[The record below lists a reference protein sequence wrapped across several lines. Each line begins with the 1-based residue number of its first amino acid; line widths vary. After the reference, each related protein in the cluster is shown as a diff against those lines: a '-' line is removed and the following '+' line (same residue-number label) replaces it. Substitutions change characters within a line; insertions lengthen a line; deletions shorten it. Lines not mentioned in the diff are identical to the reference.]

1 MPLGPVVAGPGLP
14 EHEVVGA
21 EDLTE
26 GAGPHAV
33 RGVGLE
39 VHQHGAGHVLAAAR
53 LVVVH
58 IDDLLELGPDL
69 AAAPAGRVGEHV
81 VVAGADEILLADVG
95 VPPVV
100 GAGALQHQW
109 QRQRVQA
116 ALDVAVAVGEDEPGH
131 KLLLFSSVLVI
142 IN

>member
-33 RGVGLE
+33 HGAGLQ

-53 LVVVH
+53 LVVV
-58 IDDLLELGPDL
+58 DVDPLQLQLGL
-69 AAAPAGRVGEHV
+69 AS
-81 VVAGADEILLADVG
+81 
-95 VPPVV
+95 V
-100 GAGALQHQW
+100 GAGG
-109 QRQRVQA
+109 V
-116 ALDVAVAVGEDEPGH
+116 DTM
-131 KLLLFSSVLVI
+131 LVTT
-142 IN
+142 

>member
-1 MPLGPVVAGPGLP
+1 MTVLNSSPYFYLQTVAALGLLPHHVQHAVHQLGALGVVPLGPVVAGPGLP

-33 RGVGLE
+33 HGAGLE

-58 IDDLLELGPDL
+58 VDPLQLQLGL
-69 AAAPAGRVGEHV
+69 ASVGAGRVDTMLV
-81 VVAGADEILLADVG
+81 TTREII
-95 VPPVV
+95 
-100 GAGALQHQW
+100 
-109 QRQRVQA
+109 
-116 ALDVAVAVGEDEPGH
+116 
-131 KLLLFSSVLVI
+131 LVY
-142 IN
+142 NNY

>member
-1 MPLGPVVAGPGLP
+1 MCCYWPDAV
-14 EHEVVGA
+14 HGA
-21 EDLTE
+21 
-26 GAGPHAV
+26 
-33 RGVGLE
+33 GLE

-58 IDDLLELGPDL
+58 IDNLLELGPDL

-116 ALDVAVAVGEDEPGH
+116 ALDVAVAVGEDEAGH

-142 IN
+142 INWHCKNIVGNR

>member
-26 GAGPHAV
+26 GAGAHAV
-33 RGVGLE
+33 HGAGLE

-58 IDDLLELGPDL
+58 IDPLELEVGGP
-69 AAAPAGRVGEHV
+69 G
-81 VVAGADEILLADVG
+81 
-95 VPPVV
+95 V
-100 GAGALQHQW
+100 GARGVDA
-109 QRQRVQA
+109 
-116 ALDVAVAVGEDEPGH
+116 
-131 KLLLFSSVLVI
+131 VLVRDDFPELEM
-142 IN
+142 